1 MEKEFEIL
9 EHTSDIG
16 IIAYGS
22 GIREVYINAARGMFS
37 LITSPDDVE
46 EGEDRE
52 IEIEATDSEGL
63 LVAWLNELIYLFD
76 AENMLLKRFD
86 ITRLTDTTLKAT
98 VYGERADL
106 SRHSIKIGIKAATYH
121 MLSIEKG
128 DGVKARVLFDV

>member
-16 IIAYGS
+16 VIAHGS
-22 GIREVYINAARGMFS
+22 DIREVYINAAKGMFS
-37 LITSPDDVE
+37 LITESREIRE
-46 EGEDRE
+46 EEKRE
-52 IEIEATDSEGL
+52 IEIEAADPESL

-76 AENMLLKRFD
+76 AENLLLKRFD

-98 VYGERADL
+98 VYGEKADL

-128 DGVKARVLFDV
+128 DGIKARVLFDV